1 MGWCW
6 GHRGGR
12 THQAGLLP
20 GISDAFATTRAVSR
34 VPSSQERDES
44 HSVRVI
50 FLKVAK
56 RQVGFYN
63 IDGDE

>member
-1 MGWCW
+1 MVAGCTKP
-6 GHRGGR
+6 GCS
-12 THQAGLLP
+12 QASLTPSLQPELLHECQV
-20 GISDAFATTRAVSR
+20 A
-34 VPSSQERDES
+34 ERDES

-50 FLKVAK
+50 FLKVAE